1 MVHMH
6 KMFDHDEGFEF
17 YLGLHCFFLTD
28 ICGSFGRCPYGCWC
42 RFDRLCYM
50 HASAGIW
57 TFFLLEN
64 GIPLAYDLVV
74 QKIENLNGPCSSH
87 KIYQDCI
94 HCSPISA
101 NKCIQSIN
109 LKPFFI

>member
-1 MVHMH
+1 
-6 KMFDHDEGFEF
+6 
-17 YLGLHCFFLTD
+17 
-28 ICGSFGRCPYGCWC
+28 
-42 RFDRLCYM
+42 M

-64 GIPLAYDLVV
+64 GIPLTCDLVV
-74 QKIENLNGPCSSH
+74 QKIENLDGPCSSH